1 MSFRKYI
8 RKKFLFTIGLTLL
21 LLALI
26 AGAISFFSQK
36 PPTGKIEAGRKAI
49 AEAIKEEANIYSIAE
64 LTSAEKNWESAMNE
78 WKENNG
84 KSPIVRNYEKTIVFA
99 DLAIVNAIKAKK
111 NAIKRKVELRKEVEK
126 GIASLRVSI
135 NYIETAKEK
144 LPVNHSVWKKY
155 TPVALKLDEVES
167 AFKRNDLTSAKKG
180 LDSIYS
186 AIDQIKKETKELLEN
201 YFSSY
206 DKWIKLDAEMRHL
219 SRVNNSVSLVVE
231 KFSRRCIV
239 YKSGRKIKEYSVELG
254 VNWLG
259 DKNLKG
265 DRATPEGK
273 YSITAKKSGRS
284 TIYHKALMINFPN
297 AEDRRR
303 FKTKQAN
310 GNIPKNANIGGLIEI
325 HGGGGKGIDWTD
337 GCVALTNR
345 DMDNL
350 YSLCS
355 VGTPIAII
363 GSLTSMDKIFDLTQN

>member
-1 MSFRKYI
+1 MSFRKYT
-8 RKKFLFTIGLTLL
+8 KKKIFFSIFLTLL

-49 AEAIKEEANIYSIAE
+49 AEAIKEEANIYSASE
-64 LTSAEKNWESAMNE
+64 LSVAEKNWEAAMNE
-78 WKENNG
+78 WKENNS
-84 KSPIVRNYEKTIVFA
+84 KSPIVRNYDKAIVFA
-99 DLAIVNAIKAKK
+99 DLAIVNAVKAKK
-111 NAIKRKVELRKEVEK
+111 NSIEKKIKLRKEIES

-135 NYIETAKEK
+135 KYIETAKEK
-144 LPVNHSVWKKY
+144 LPVNHAVWKKY
-155 TPVALKLDEVES
+155 TPVAIKLDEVES

-180 LDSIYS
+180 LDSIFS
-186 AIDQIKKETKELLEN
+186 IIGQIQEETKKLLED

-206 DKWIKLDAEMRHL
+206 NEWLRLDAEMRRL
-219 SRVNNSVSLVVE
+219 SKINNTVSLVVD

-239 YKSGRKIKEYSVELG
+239 YKAGKKIKEYSVELG

-259 DKNLKG
+259 DKNVKG

-297 AEDRRR
+297 AEDRKR
-303 FKTKQAN
+303 FKMKQAN

-337 GCVALTNR
+337 GCIALTNR
-345 DMDNL
+345 DMDHL
-350 YSLCS
+350 YSICS

-363 GSLTSMDKIFDLTQN
+363 GSLAPMDTIFDLTQN

>member
-1 MSFRKYI
+1 MAFRKYTK
-8 RKKFLFTIGLTLL
+8 KKFLFTIGLTLL

-36 PPTGKIEAGRKAI
+36 PPTAKIEAGRKAI
-49 AEAIKEEANIYSIAE
+49 AEAIKEEANIYSVPE
-64 LTSAEKNWESAMNE
+64 LSVAEKNWDAAMNE

-111 NAIKRKVELRKEVEK
+111 NAIKRKLELRKEIEK
-126 GIASLRVSI
+126 GIASLRESI
-135 NYIETAKEK
+135 KYIETAKEK
-144 LPVNHSVWKKY
+144 LPINHSVWKKY

-180 LDSIYS
+180 MDSIS
-186 AIDQIKKETKELLEN
+186 SLIDQIRKETKELLEN

-206 DKWIKLDAEMRHL
+206 DEWIKLDAEMRRL
-219 SRVNNSVSLVVE
+219 SRINNSVSLVVE
-231 KFSRRCIV
+231 KFTRRCIV
-239 YKSGRKIKEYSVELG
+239 YKSGRKIKEFSVELG

-265 DRATPEGK
+265 DRATPEGR
-273 YSITAKKSGRS
+273 YSITSKKSGRS

-303 FKTKQAN
+303 FKMKQAN

-363 GSLTSMDKIFDLTQN
+363 GSLATMDKIFEVPQN

>member
-1 MSFRKYI
+1 MFFRKYTK
-8 RKKFLFTIGLTLL
+8 KKFLFTIGLTLL
-21 LLALI
+21 LLAVI

-49 AEAIKEEANIYSIAE
+49 AEAIKEEANLYSIPE
-64 LTSAEKNWESAMNE
+64 LMSAEKNWEAAMNE
-78 WKENNG
+78 WKVNNG
-84 KSPIVRNYEKTIVFA
+84 KSPIVRNYEKTIIFA
-99 DLAIVNAIKAKK
+99 DLAIVNAVKAKK
-111 NAIKRKVELRKEVEK
+111 NAIKRKQELQAEIEK
-126 GIASLRVSI
+126 RIASLRESI

-180 LDSIYS
+180 LDFIYS
-186 AIDQIKKETKELLEN
+186 SIDKIKEETKELLEN
-201 YFSSY
+201 YFSSF
-206 DKWIKLDAEMRHL
+206 DEWIRLDAEMRRL
-219 SRVNNSVSLVVE
+219 SRINNSVTLVVE

-303 FKTKQAN
+303 FKLKQAN
-310 GNIPKNANIGGLIEI
+310 GNIPRNANIGGLIEI

-337 GCVALTNR
+337 GCVALANR

-363 GSLTSMDKIFDLTQN
+363 GSLTPMDKIFEVTQN